1 MQIFIAGKTHQNV
14 PRRNKTD
21 IYSVTLWYTFDCTS
35 TLKSSMQ
42 TTLLRTRSMR
52 RMTHNAILDKNSSI
66 SMGAVCCQ
74 TSDSSSRFISNELL
88 VTIFNSADLAT
99 RGVSVNELNEN
110 PLW

>member
-1 MQIFIAGKTHQNV
+1 
-14 PRRNKTD
+14 
-21 IYSVTLWYTFDCTS
+21 
-35 TLKSSMQ
+35 MQ

-74 TSDSSSRFISNELL
+74 ASDSSSRFISNELL

-99 RGVSVNELNEN
+99 RGVSLNELNEN
-110 PLW
+110 YHYGSENIIVIYDPWFPWMETFFEASPTKILINVI